1 MGYEQAVAAYR
12 VALRGAHADRID
24 ILIELGE
31 AQLYAGDLDGA
42 RETCAKAARLAQ
54 DAGRAEGL
62 ARAALGMGTGLGGF
76 EVRLYDEHQIALL
89 EQALGLLPNE
99 DSPLRAAVLARLS
112 VAYSQGQISGM
123 IFGAGLGLFEIAIVC
138 LGVRLGLYRALAEI
152 GPSTSAT
159 LASVTD
165 LDERYIREW
174 LQAQAGR
181 ATSPRMGQS
190 SPRHDSFSPTART
203 RRWWMRPIRPLLIEA
218 FRTGDGVPY
227 AAYGTEAVT
236 VQAARN
242 RPAYVNS
249 LVAQWLSAI
258 PDIAA
263 QLADATRPARVAD
276 LCCGVGWSTIELAK
290 AYPHLRIDGLDGDE
304 TSIAAARRNA
314 EDHGVAARVNF
325 EVRDISTPGGLAGH
339 YDIIMIFEAVH
350 DLAHPVEA
358 LGNIRAALTPG
369 ATLLVMDERITEE
382 WTAPGDEVD
391 RFFANASVL
400 WCLPQGRTDATA
412 DPVGA
417 LLRPAKLREL
427 AERAGYSRTEVAPID
442 HPFFRFYRLHP

>member
-174 LQAQAGR
+174 LQAQAVSGYLT
-181 ATSPRMGQS
+181 ADGPELT
-190 SPRHDSFSPTART
+190 TARFILADGAYQALVDET
-203 RRWWMRPIRPLLIEA
+203 NPSAAHRGVSHRRWRALR
-218 FRTGDGVPY
+218 GVRHRGCHG
-227 AAYGTEAVT
+227 A
-236 VQAARN
+236 
-242 RPAYVNS
+242 S
-249 LVAQWLSAI
+249 SA
-258 PDIAA
+258 
-263 QLADATRPARVAD
+263 
-276 LCCGVGWSTIELAK
+276 
-290 AYPHLRIDGLDGDE
+290 
-304 TSIAAARRNA
+304 
-314 EDHGVAARVNF
+314 
-325 EVRDISTPGGLAGH
+325 
-339 YDIIMIFEAVH
+339 
-350 DLAHPVEA
+350 
-358 LGNIRAALTPG
+358 
-369 ATLLVMDERITEE
+369 
-382 WTAPGDEVD
+382 
-391 RFFANASVL
+391 
-400 WCLPQGRTDATA
+400 
-412 DPVGA
+412 
-417 LLRPAKLREL
+417 
-427 AERAGYSRTEVAPID
+427 
-442 HPFFRFYRLHP
+442 